1 MKQLR
6 PVYFALDFEKG
17 EEALHFLQSYQLG
30 GIPVKVGMELF
41 YREGPQIIQQLK
53 ENHHPVFLDL
63 KLHDIPKTV
72 QRAMANL
79 ARLGVD
85 VVNVHAQG
93 GSDMIQAAREGLEQ
107 VDESQRPL
115 LLAVTILTSSDAG
128 MIQNE
133 LLLSRS
139 LESMVVHYA
148 EMAEQNG
155 ADGVVCSVKESRLI
169 KEAAGKEFYTLTPGI
184 RLPSGEMHDQKRVAT
199 PEEAKKEQSNS
210 IVVGR
215 AIRDAKDPRHAYET
229 VKEAFTNG

>member
-1 MKQLR
+1 MKQLH
-6 PVYFALDFEKG
+6 PVYFALDFETG
-17 EEALHFLQSYQLG
+17 ADALHFLKSYQLE

-41 YREGPQIIQQLK
+41 YREGPAIIRQLK

-93 GSDMIQAAREGLEQ
+93 GSDMIEAARDGLEQ
-107 VDESQRPL
+107 EDESKRPL
-115 LLAVTILTSSDAG
+115 LLAVTILTSSDAA

-133 LLLSRS
+133 LLLSHS

-148 EMAEQNG
+148 EMAKQNG

-169 KEAAGKEFYTLTPGI
+169 KEAAGEEFYTLTPGI
-184 RLPSGEMHDQKRVAT
+184 RLPSGETHDQKRVAT

-215 AIRDAKDPRHAYET
+215 AIRESEDPRHTYET
-229 VKEAFTNG
+229 MKEAFTHG